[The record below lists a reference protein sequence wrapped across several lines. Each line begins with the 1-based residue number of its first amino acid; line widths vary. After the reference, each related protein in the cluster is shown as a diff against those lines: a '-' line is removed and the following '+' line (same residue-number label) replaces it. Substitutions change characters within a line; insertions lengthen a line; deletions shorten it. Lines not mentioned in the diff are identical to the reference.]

1 MYRLRIIAIRGHCHK
16 YEMRKI
22 RSFCY
27 FEHFV
32 RYAVSYIDY
41 RFRHVKT
48 DRLRIKRETR
58 ILYTIVAK
66 KQEDIQ
72 TDVIIYR

>member
-1 MYRLRIIAIRGHCHK
+1 MYRLRIIATGGDCHK
-16 YEMRKI
+16 YGTRKI

-32 RYAVSYIDY
+32 RYAISYIDY

-58 ILYTIVAK
+58 ILYTIDAK
-66 KQEDIQ
+66 NRK
-72 TDVIIYR
+72 TSRPM